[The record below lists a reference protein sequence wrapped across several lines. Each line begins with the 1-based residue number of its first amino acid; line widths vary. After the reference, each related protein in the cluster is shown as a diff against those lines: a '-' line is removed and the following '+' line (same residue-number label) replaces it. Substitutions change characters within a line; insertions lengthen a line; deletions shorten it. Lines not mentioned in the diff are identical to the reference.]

1 MVAEKRLGLRDQ
13 GGEVVEMQGL
23 LAQEVTEGLAFSR
36 AKGPKPQMEADLL
49 LVRRD
54 GGLALGIGLNHR
66 GGQGEFAGD
75 KRQHIR
81 EQFQAVAGSES
92 GR

>member
-1 MVAEKRLGLRDQ
+1 MVAEKRLSLRDY

-23 LAQEVTEGLAFSR
+23 LAQELTQGFAFRR

-54 GGLALGIGLNHR
+54 GGLALRIGPLAN
-66 GGQGEFAGD
+66 
-75 KRQHIR
+75 KRAKFQVGCLIR
-81 EQFQAVAGSES
+81 PYSEI
-92 GR
+92 G